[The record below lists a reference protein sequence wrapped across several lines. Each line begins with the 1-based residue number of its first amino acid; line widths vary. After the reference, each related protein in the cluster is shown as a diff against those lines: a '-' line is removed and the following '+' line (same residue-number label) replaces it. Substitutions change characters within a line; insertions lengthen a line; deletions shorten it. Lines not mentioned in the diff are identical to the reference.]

1 MKKIGRTIKMKEKE
15 FEIVIKYK
23 GKSLKRKDI
32 KSDADWIEE
41 TIMET
46 LYENFEADVKAC
58 VSFREVK

>member
-1 MKKIGRTIKMKEKE
+1 
-15 FEIVIKYK
+15 
-23 GKSLKRKDI
+23 LKRKDI

-46 LYENFEADVKAC
+46 LYENFEADVKAS